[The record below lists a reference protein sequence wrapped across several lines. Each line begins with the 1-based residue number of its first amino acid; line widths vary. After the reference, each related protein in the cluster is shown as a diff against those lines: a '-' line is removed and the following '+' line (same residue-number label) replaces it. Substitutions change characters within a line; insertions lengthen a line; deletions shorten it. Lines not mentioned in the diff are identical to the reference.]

1 MPPRSELQARV
12 SRSCGNCRAVK
23 RRCDRQLP
31 HCGQCTRTGEQ
42 CSGYRDEWDLVFRN
56 QTDHTIKRTIEKR
69 AQKEDQTDV
78 ATNYN
83 PSPLPP
89 PGLGSNHDELG
100 VNYFLY
106 NFIFGSQSSS
116 RGYLNYIPAAYTA
129 NGHHSP
135 MLVASMAAIGLVTL
149 ANTTQQPQLAK
160 LARAK
165 YSEAINQVNIALVS
179 PTESIKDSTLMS
191 VISLGLFEYI
201 SDFTSWAR
209 HVRGAAALVVAR
221 GKSQFSTSAAF
232 PMFNQVRAD
241 MVAVCMHSG
250 QPFPEGMCELVEEA
264 SKHMDTTSALWRLG
278 ILATQCT
285 NLLWSAMNNR
295 GEIPWSSLL
304 EQATGLQA
312 ELQYIFGILSRDFGY
327 TTSQKPGG
335 DPAIFYNERFDVYT
349 NSWVIRVWNNA
360 RVLHIKVCDSIRYIL
375 NQILATDLVP
385 AIRTHMELRLLDA
398 REILSKLGKD
408 IIATVPQALGV
419 ISSTSEVG
427 RGIDVS
433 SSING
438 SAGYM
443 MTWPLYTAG
452 KSSAME
458 SEARKWII
466 QRLQDFGHN
475 AGITLALQLVEDIIK
490 IDQCANRE
498 SLIPISGPFEG

>member
-1 MPPRSELQARV
+1 MLPRSELQARV

-89 PGLGSNHDELG
+89 PGFGSSHDELG

-129 NGHHSP
+129 NSHHSP

-165 YSEAINQVNIALVS
+165 YSEAINQVNIALAS

-201 SDFTSWAR
+201 FLTL
-209 HVRGAAALVVAR
+209 HPLVVAR

-250 QPFPEGMCELVEEA
+250 QPFPEDMCELDEEA
-264 SKHMDTTSALWRLG
+264 SKHMDTTSVLWRLG

-295 GEIPWSSLL
+295 GEIPWSGLL

-312 ELQYIFGILSRDFGY
+312 ELQYIFGILSLSFGY

-335 DPAIFYNERFDVYT
+335 DPSIFYNGRFDVYT

-385 AIRTHMELRLLDA
+385 AIRTHMELRVLHA
-398 REILSKLGKD
+398 RDILSKLGKD

-490 IDQCANRE
+490 IDQYTNRE
-498 SLIPISGPFEG
+498 SLVPISGPFKG